1 MTTNWIEEFD
11 TKWQDPMEKKMG
23 KGFALYCSFCSGEWR
38 DDIKDFITTLLEK
51 QRDEYVEMIENYPTR
66 IDGNKDEVLS
76 AMYTAKKLKQD
87 IINLIKSHDKTS

>member
-51 QRDEYVEMIENYPTR
+51 QREEDINKFVEQIQDKANTTR
-66 IDGNKDEVLS
+66 PNLLLNEIVN
-76 AMYTAKKLKQD
+76 LKYD
-87 IINLIKSHDKTS
+87 FLKSHDKTS